1 MVSETLLFLHLLA
14 AFILVASTVM
24 FSGFTLGLPPT
35 SSGFKLAS
43 GLENIGAVGVLVFGI
58 WLALDADGY
67 GIFDGWII
75 AAVVIWLAA
84 GATGS
89 FYQQAMRPAIEGGGA
104 VAADVAQRAAT
115 LNWVR
120 AALVVALLADMIW
133 KPGA

>member
-1 MVSETLLFLHLLA
+1 MYDTLLFLHVLT

-24 FSGFTLGLPPT
+24 FSGYTLGAPA
-35 SSGFKLAS
+35 SSGGFKLATA
-43 GLENIGAVGVLVFGI
+43 LENVGATGVLVFGV
-58 WLALDADGY
+58 WLALYVDGY

-75 AAVVIWLAA
+75 AAIVIWLAA

-89 FYQQAMRPAIEGGGA
+89 FYQQAMRPALAGGA
-104 VAADVAQRAAT
+104 EAVASAAQRAAT

-120 AALVVALLADMIW
+120 AALVVMLLADMIW